1 MRIRWEEFEPQG
13 YEDMVSVLLS
23 QLHPVAQRIDGK
35 GGDGG
40 RDVQIVRDPNDP
52 IADAFQLK
60 SFTGRMD
67 SSRRKQVQCS
77 LKRAAALGPARW
89 TLVVP
94 IDPTPN
100 EEIWFHKLATK
111 YSFPIR
117 WLGKTWLDGKMSE
130 FPDIRRYFLEGAKD
144 EVYSLLAELRQEQA
158 RVTDVHDAVCRLRTL
173 RERLNEIDPHY
184 RYELS
189 TGTTAAD
196 VRPAGVVLSVSFSD
210 MRVDLYPKYS
220 GATKDRPVSINVK
233 VVFGP
238 GDEEVQNALNYGL
251 EVTIPPHMISS
262 VTIDAPSGL
271 GGNFTGGEVDVLS
284 TSRRLDEIVTLAL
297 DVMDGDRLLA
307 SCPIHLTEQ
316 TRGLKGSII
325 HGTDNSSWLE
335 TRLTVDG
342 VAGKFTFDFRL
353 APRPVLPTAL
363 VPLCRWLGA
372 LQPPHDLRIRWPSG
386 FEMRTGIHSPY
397 LVDQSFGKIVQA
409 LAYLQD
415 RSGIYWEMP
424 SSISPDE
431 GHEILMAA
439 TLLKGESITLTW
451 KSINLNLKQWGPGLE
466 ELLNGSL
473 QDIIVEKDSWL
484 ELEGITIPIGRVR
497 THVESARLADPR
509 AVQRA
514 LTSGLVPH
522 LRLVPGDSDKAQ
534 RVLVSSMLEAS
545 PSSER

>member
-1 MRIRWEEFEPQG
+1 MPIQWDRLEPDG

-23 QLHPVAQRIDGK
+23 RLYRDAQRIDGK

-40 RDVQIVRDPNDP
+40 RDVQIVGGEDDP
-52 IADAFQLK
+52 IAHAFQLK

-67 SSRRKQVQCS
+67 SGRREQVKRS
-77 LKRAAALGPARW
+77 LKRAAALEPARW

-94 IDPTPN
+94 IDPTPK
-100 EEIWFHKLATK
+100 EIVWFRELGTK
-111 YSFPIR
+111 HSFPIC
-117 WLGKTWLDGKMSE
+117 WLGKTWLDDKMSE

-144 EVYSLLAELRQEQA
+144 EVYNLLTELREEQA
-158 RVTDVHDAVCRLRTL
+158 RITEVHDAVARMRTL

-196 VRPAGVVLSVSFSD
+196 GTPAGVVLSVSFSD
-210 MRVDLYPKYS
+210 MRVDLYPKYL

-233 VVFGP
+233 VVFRP

-251 EVTIPPHMISS
+251 EVTIPPRMISS

-284 TSRRLDEIVTLAL
+284 TSRRLDEIVTLTL
-297 DVMDGDRLLA
+297 DIMDGDRLLA

-325 HGTDNSSWLE
+325 HGKDNSSWLE

-353 APRPVLPTAL
+353 APRPILPTAL
-363 VPLCRWLGA
+363 VPLCRWLGT

-397 LVDQSFGKIVQA
+397 LVDQSFGKVVQA

-431 GHEILMAA
+431 GREILMAA
-439 TLLKGESITLTW
+439 ALLKGESITLTW

-473 QDIIVEKDSWL
+473 QDIIIEKDSWL
-484 ELEGITIPIGRVR
+484 ELEGKTIPIGRVR
-497 THVESARLADPR
+497 TSLESARLADPEGVR
-509 AVQRA
+509 HALKSGSVQC
-514 LTSGLVPH
+514 
-522 LRLVPGDSDKAQ
+522 LRLVPGDTNKAE
-534 RVLVSSMLEAS
+534 RVVVS
-545 PSSER
+545 